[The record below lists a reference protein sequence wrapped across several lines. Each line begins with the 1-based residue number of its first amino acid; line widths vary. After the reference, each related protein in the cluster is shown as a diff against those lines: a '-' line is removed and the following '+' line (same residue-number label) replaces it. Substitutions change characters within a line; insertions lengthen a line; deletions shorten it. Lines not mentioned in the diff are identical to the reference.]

1 MEKIRFI
8 HCADLHLDSPF
19 IGLKHLPADLFDRI
33 QNSTFAAFEKLVKEA
48 VQRRIDFM
56 IISGDLFDEED
67 RSIRAQ
73 AKLLKQFNLLDASG
87 IPVYVIHG
95 NHDHLGSFR
104 LNLDMP
110 GNVHIF
116 DVKTEVK
123 ELLTKSGALV
133 KLAGF
138 SYGTRH
144 IRERRITDY
153 PRHIEADYVI
163 GLLHGSEGSIHSSH
177 EHYAPFTIKELK
189 EKDYHYWAL
198 GHIHQ
203 RQLLNSDPPIV
214 YPGNI
219 QGRHR
224 KETGEKGCY
233 LVELHERDAALEFIP
248 TQDILWERV
257 EVSLSGIERFGE
269 MFRKIMKKAEEYEVS
284 SDSLLQIDLKDYLDL
299 SSEIFHAVENGDLLQ
314 ALQADLLTGEYSK
327 WIHSIKLSRG
337 EHVQIERND
346 PFIGDVIHELTDMS
360 TEAGIEA
367 LAELYEHPSL
377 YRYIDVLKEEELK
390 HLIEESVELILYPA
404 KRQ

>member
-1 MEKIRFI
+1 
-8 HCADLHLDSPF
+8 
-19 IGLKHLPADLFDRI
+19 
-33 QNSTFAAFEKLVKEA
+33 
-48 VQRRIDFM
+48 
-56 IISGDLFDEED
+56 
-67 RSIRAQ
+67 
-73 AKLLKQFNLLDASG
+73 
-87 IPVYVIHG
+87 
-95 NHDHLGSFR
+95 
-104 LNLDMP
+104 
-110 GNVHIF
+110 
-116 DVKTEVK
+116 
-123 ELLTKSGALV
+123 
-133 KLAGF
+133 
-138 SYGTRH
+138 
-144 IRERRITDY
+144 
-153 PRHIEADYVI
+153 
-163 GLLHGSEGSIHSSH
+163 
-177 EHYAPFTIKELK
+177 
-189 EKDYHYWAL
+189 
-198 GHIHQ
+198 
-203 RQLLNSDPPIV
+203 
-214 YPGNI
+214 
-219 QGRHR
+219 
-224 KETGEKGCY
+224 
-233 LVELHERDAALEFIP
+233 
-248 TQDILWERV
+248 V

>member
-19 IGLKHLPADLFDRI
+19 IGLKHLPAEIFDRI

-48 VQRRIDFM
+48 IHHRIDFM

-73 AKLLKQFNLLDASG
+73 AKLLKQFKLLDESG

-104 LNLDMP
+104 LKLDMP

-116 DVKTEVK
+116 DMETEVK
-123 ELLTKSGALV
+123 ELVTKRGATV

-163 GLLHGSEGSIHSSH
+163 GLLHGSEGSVHSTH
-177 EHYAPFTIKELK
+177 EHYAPFTINELK
-189 EKDYHYWAL
+189 EKAYHYWAL

-203 RQLLNSDPPIV
+203 RQILNTEPPIV

-233 LVELHERDAALEFIP
+233 LVDLHQQDAVLEFIP
-248 TQDILWERV
+248 TQDILWEKI

-269 MFRKIMKKAEEYEVS
+269 MFQKIMKETEAYEVS
-284 SDSLLQIDLKDYLDL
+284 GDCLLQIDLVDYHDL
-299 SSEIFHAVENGDLLQ
+299 SSDMIHAVETGDLLQ
-314 ALQADLLTGEYSK
+314 SLQADTLTGENSR
-327 WIHSIKLSRG
+327 WIHSIKLSRLEQVELEG
-337 EHVQIERND
+337 ND
-346 PFIGDVIHELTDMS
+346 PFIRDVMHSLTEMS
-360 TEAGIEA
+360 IEEGVEA

-377 YRYIDVLKEEELK
+377 YRYIEALTEVELR
-390 HLIEESVELILYPA
+390 HLIQDSADLILHP
-404 KRQ
+404 KRGQ